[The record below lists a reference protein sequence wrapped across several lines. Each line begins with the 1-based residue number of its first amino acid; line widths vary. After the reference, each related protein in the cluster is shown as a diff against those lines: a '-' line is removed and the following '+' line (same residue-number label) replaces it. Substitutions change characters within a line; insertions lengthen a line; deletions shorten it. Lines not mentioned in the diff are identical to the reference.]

1 MDARR
6 ILAIIGLC
14 AWGALIAT
22 TVVVAFTV
30 DENTHAL
37 FNGLI
42 AADIMVPVLIWVL
55 MMIIRAV
62 KRRREQ
68 LYEEYEESA
77 KHRNNDKNTKQGKK

>member
-22 TVVVAFTV
+22 TIVVAFTV
-30 DENTHAL
+30 DESTHAL

-55 MMIIRAV
+55 LMIIRAV

-68 LYEEYEESA
+68 YSEFEDNSEED
-77 KHRNNDKNTKQGKK
+77 DK

>member
-22 TVVVAFTV
+22 TVVVAFNV

-42 AADIMVPVLIWVL
+42 AADIIVPVLIWVL
-55 MMIIRAV
+55 LMIIRAV

-68 LYEEYEESA
+68 FYEEYEEST
-77 KHRNNDKNTKQGKK
+77 KHKDNDNDSKQGKK